1 MKSSFNT
8 DLSDVS
14 HVFDVDGAAA
24 VKVPGLQVA
33 LHVLCRWLEKLL
45 LAVLLLALVPSM
57 GMKICTVTVG
67 YCENHLLRQSSH
79 KATGPYGAK
88 IMFAICYSGVTI
100 SDNH

>member
-1 MKSSFNT
+1 MFICDLISNFYRIKSSFNT

-57 GMKICTVTVG
+57 GMKV
-67 YCENHLLRQSSH
+67 L
-79 KATGPYGAK
+79 
-88 IMFAICYSGVTI
+88 YSDSRI
-100 SDNH
+100 L